1 MSVIL
6 SLLIILPILT
16 VSILGISRAS
26 INILRIS
33 SLSISIVV
41 FVLIILLTFQFD
53 TSQELQFI
61 SKVPWIIN
69 YGISYYI
76 GIDALSLVLLL
87 LISLLMPL
95 IFISIWHREEKGY
108 FYNLLLLQS
117 GVIGALVSL
126 DLILFYLFW
135 EIMLLPIFIMIGKY
149 GYGKKEYNSMKII
162 LMTVFGSMSML
173 FSIIYLGFMHFESYG
188 VWSFALDDLARLNL
202 SVNSNIILAG
212 GFLLA
217 FSIKIPL
224 VGLHTW
230 IAPAYA
236 SAPTPALVVLSAIM
250 AKLGIYGL
258 WRFGFELFSATFV
271 YYQSLVT
278 ILAIIGMIFYAISA
292 IMQDNLKRM
301 FAFSSASHLSL
312 IALGLFLAN
321 IYSWS
326 GSLYLIISHALASA
340 GIFLMIGMIGNRLDT
355 IKISNLGGIA
365 SVAPRFTFF
374 FALFA
379 LGIVGVPMTGGFV
392 AEMLIIFGAFKYS
405 FVVGVF
411 TASTMVGAIIF
422 VFWMLQRTIFSK
434 AMTKEFPDLSKRE
447 LLIIIP
453 LAILLIATGIFP
465 SFFMEI
471 FNTNLE
477 LMLQGVKI

>member
-6 SLLIILPILT
+6 SLLTILPILT
-16 VSILGISRAS
+16 LSILGVSRAS
-26 INILRIS
+26 LNILRIS
-33 SLSISIVV
+33 SLAVSIII
-41 FVLIILLTFQFD
+41 FALILLLTFQFD

-61 SKVPWIIN
+61 SQIPWISN

-76 GIDALSLVLLL
+76 GIDAISLVLLL
-87 LISLLMPL
+87 LISFIMPL
-95 IFISIWHREEKGY
+95 IFISIWNREEKGY

-117 GVIGALVSL
+117 GVIGTLISL

-149 GYGKKEYNSMKII
+149 GYGNKEYNSMKII

-173 FSIIYLGFMHFESYG
+173 FSIIYLGFMYFESYG
-188 VWSFALDDLARLNL
+188 VWSFALNDLSKLDLAINT
-202 SVNSNIILAG
+202 NIILVA

-224 VGLHTW
+224 LGLHTW
-230 IAPAYA
+230 MAPAYA

-250 AKLGIYGL
+250 AKLGVYGL
-258 WRFGFELFSATFV
+258 WRFGFGLFSSTFE
-271 YYQSLVT
+271 YYQSFVI

-292 IMQDNLKRM
+292 IMQDNLKKM

-340 GIFLMIGMIGNRLDT
+340 GIFLMIGMIGSRVDT

-365 SVAPRFTFF
+365 SVAPQFTFF

-379 LGIVGVPMTGGFV
+379 LGIVGIPMTGGFV

-405 FVVGVF
+405 FVIGVF

-422 VFWMLQRTIFSK
+422 VFWMLQRTIFSTPTTQK
-434 AMTKEFPDLSKRE
+434 FDDLSKRE
-447 LLIIIP
+447 ILIIAP

-477 LMLQGVKI
+477 LMLQRY

>member
-6 SLLIILPILT
+6 SLLTILPILT
-16 VSILGISRAS
+16 LSILGVSRAS
-26 INILRIS
+26 INIIRIS
-33 SLSISIVV
+33 SLVISIIN
-41 FVLIILLTFQFD
+41 FALILLLTYQFD

-61 SKVPWIIN
+61 SQIDWINN

-76 GIDALSLVLLL
+76 GIDAISLVLLL
-87 LISLLMPL
+87 LISFIMPL
-95 IFISIWHREEKGY
+95 IFISIWNREEKGY

-117 GVIGALVSL
+117 GVIGTLISL

-149 GYGKKEYNSMKII
+149 GYENREYNSMKII

-173 FSIIYLGFMHFESYG
+173 FSILYLGFTYFESYG
-188 VWSFALDDLARLNL
+188 VWSFALDDLAKLNL
-202 SVNSNIILAG
+202 SMSSNIILAG

-230 IAPAYA
+230 IAPAYS
-236 SAPTPALVVLSAIM
+236 SAPTPALVILSAIM
-250 AKLGIYGL
+250 AKLGIYGV
-258 WRFGFELFSATFV
+258 WRFGFGLFSSTFE
-271 YYQSLVT
+271 YYQNFII
-278 ILAIIGMIFYAISA
+278 ILAIIGIIFNAISA
-292 IMQDNLKRM
+292 IMEDNLKRM

-312 IALGLFLAN
+312 IALGLFVAN

-326 GSLYLIISHALASA
+326 GSLYLIISHAIASS
-340 GIFLMIGMIGNRLDT
+340 GIFLMIGMIGNRLNT

-365 SVAPRFTFF
+365 SIAPRFTFF
-374 FALFA
+374 FTLFA
-379 LGIVGVPMTGGFV
+379 LGIVGIPMTGGFV

-411 TASTMVGAIIF
+411 SASTMISAIMFI
-422 VFWMLQRTIFSK
+422 FWMLQRTIFSTPTTQK
-434 AMTKEFPDLSKRE
+434 FDDLSKRE
-447 LLIIIP
+447 ILIIMP
-453 LAILLIATGIFP
+453 LAILLIATGLFP
-465 SFFMEI
+465 SFFMDI

-477 LMLQGVKI
+477 LMLQRY